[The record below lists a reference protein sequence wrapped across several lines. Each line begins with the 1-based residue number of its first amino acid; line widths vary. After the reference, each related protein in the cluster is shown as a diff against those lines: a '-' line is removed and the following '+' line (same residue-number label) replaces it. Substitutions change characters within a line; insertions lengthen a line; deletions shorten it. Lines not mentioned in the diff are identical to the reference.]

1 MKQGFVKV
9 AAVTPD
15 MRVADVE
22 YNTEEICKNIDE
34 AVKEG
39 AKVIVFPELSIT
51 GYTCGDLFFQ
61 EALLNSAEEGLKKIA
76 THTKGKD
83 ALVFVGLPFIHV
95 GKLYNV
101 AATVNDGEVLGLTTK
116 TFLWKKGAVWTTD
129 TLRMSGRKRPC
140 SRRRDL

>member
-61 EALLNSAEEGLKKIA
+61 EALLNSAEEGLRRIA
-76 THTKGKD
+76 AYTKGKD
-83 ALVFVGLPFIHV
+83 ALVFVISSRDRQRQIWGNFMEERFRSDHRFCLSA
-95 GKLYNV
+95 GKK
-101 AATVNDGEVLGLTTK
+101 K
-116 TFLWKKGAVWTTD
+116 T
-129 TLRMSGRKRPC
+129 
-140 SRRRDL
+140 